1 MKLMKHQNL
10 THEDSGY
17 RVKTNLNLITVLF
30 FTQINTSSINRHSQ
44 ETLILNYHHQIHQ
57 IHEIIKILRFLPFFT
72 NLVAILTL
80 NPHPPPDLKAYEK
93 AKEVA
98 EAKEAAAAAAEAH
111 QVTVILDQLT
121 SLNLEQI

>member
-1 MKLMKHQNL
+1 MK
-10 THEDSGY
+10 
-17 RVKTNLNLITVLF
+17 
-30 FTQINTSSINRHSQ
+30 SS
-44 ETLILNYHHQIHQ
+44 
-57 IHEIIKILRFLPFFT
+57 KILRFLPFFT

-80 NPHPPPDLKAYEK
+80 NPHPPPGMKAYEK

-111 QVTVILDQLT
+111 QVTVIFDQLT